1 MMRVLHGI
9 FFGLFL
15 LGVLGFLGWS
25 TWIYLTR
32 FEERQ
37 GQWESLAAGFSVSD
51 ADESPEDTLQS
62 QAKTIMVLNPLV
74 RFIGIARGQHL
85 VVFLARSGMRVP
97 KDLTHR
103 SFPGFNPIPWFH
115 HLVTIERPYRETTF
129 RIAVWADPSWS
140 RADLRS
146 WFWPGVLLAVTLFLG
161 IVFVVILALLDRP
174 DGQRTSTDTPRTTDP
189 AAPLE
194 LSLNEN
200 VLESPRAPTEEGGQ
214 GPGVGASTG
223 GASAGARSLFDANG
237 LVWYDFLR
245 ERLESELNRTTSEN
259 QDLCLVF
266 LQVQSSARW
275 EPKAAEL
282 IRAFFPLRDLVFR
295 TPNGLALVI
304 PKTSFEKVF
313 EHVKKL
319 TRDLGA
325 SVKDLKVRAG
335 LSARCGRILGAQT
348 LIKEAEAALDKA
360 GFHQDQVVGFRAD
373 PELYRE
379 FVSQQG

>member
-1 MMRVLHGI
+1 MTRVLHGI

-15 LGVLGFLGWS
+15 LGVLGFVGWS
-25 TWIYLTR
+25 IWIYLGR

-37 GQWESLAAGFSVSD
+37 RQWETLATGFSVTD

-62 QAKTIMVLNPLV
+62 QAQTLMELNPLV
-74 RFIGIARGQHL
+74 RFIGIAREQRL

-97 KDLTHR
+97 RDLTHR

-115 HLVTIERPYRETTF
+115 HLVAIERPYRGTTF

-140 RADLRS
+140 RADLRF

-174 DGQRTSTDTPRTTDP
+174 AGQRTSTDSPRATDP
-189 AAPLE
+189 AATLE
-194 LSLNEN
+194 LSLAEN
-200 VLESPRAPTEEGGQ
+200 VRESPRAPTEGGL
-214 GPGVGASTG
+214 GPGAGPSTG
-223 GASAGARSLFDANG
+223 AATDGARSLFDANG

-259 QDLCLVF
+259 QDLCLVL
-266 LQVQSSARW
+266 LQVQSAARW
-275 EPKAAEL
+275 EPKAVEL

-313 EHVKKL
+313 DHVKKL
-319 TRDLGA
+319 TRDLGT
-325 SVKDLKVRAG
+325 SVRDLKVRAG

-379 FVSQQG
+379 FVSQQA